1 MTEHNET
8 VGQGPA
14 MLDIGGDIG
23 ALVLYTPAELL
34 GAEMHIAALDD
45 PAHHAHSQV
54 HRRTING
61 RTVYAAVY
69 PQLPRGR
76 YGLTSHEP
84 GGPSQITITG
94 GHVTE
99 HHWRGDQ

>member
-1 MTEHNET
+1 MTERNEP

-14 MLDIGGDIG
+14 VLDIGGDVG

-34 GAEMHIAALDD
+34 GAEIHLAALDG
-45 PAHHAHSQV
+45 PTHHTHSQV
-54 HRRTING
+54 HRRSVNG

-76 YGLTSHEP
+76 YGFTTHEP
-84 GGPSQITITG
+84 GGPTRITIVG
-94 GHVTE
+94 GQVTE
-99 HHWRGDQ
+99 HHWRGPE